1 MSTLYSTSI
10 NLGSSATFDAGTS
23 ANNIVQLDSNAKL
36 PAVDG
41 SQLTNLGITGSLV
54 YRGVYNA
61 TTNNPVLTS
70 ASKGDFYKVSVQGTL
85 AGVALNVND
94 HIVFNI
100 DASSPITSAMF
111 DVIDNTETSLAT
123 VANTGSY
130 SDLINKPS
138 LVSGLNDLSDCTTA
152 GASNNQVLVHNGA
165 VFTNA
170 QLDYNQIANTPS
182 LSTVATSGSYNDL
195 SNKPTLGTAS
205 VLDVGTGANEIVQLN
220 GSSQLPALDGSL
232 LTSIT
237 STDNTKL
244 AIANDLSD
252 LNSVATARTNLGL
265 ATVASTGSYNDLSNK
280 PSLVSGLNDLS
291 DCTTAGAS
299 TNQVLVHN
307 GAVFANAQLN
317 YNQIAST
324 PTLGTASVLDVGTG
338 ANEIVQLN
346 GSSQLPAL
354 DGSLLTS
361 ITSTDNTKLAIANDL
376 SDLNSVATAR
386 TNLGLATVASTGS
399 YNDLSNK
406 PSLVSGLND
415 LSDCTTAGAS
425 NNQVLVHNGAVFAN
439 AQLNYNQIA
448 STPTLGT
455 ASALDVG
462 TGANEIVQLNGSS
475 QLPALDGSLLT
486 NLPSGG
492 GLTYQARDTTA
503 HSPLSGGTAPVANY
517 HYSINA
523 NSANFVINLNALS
536 SYSAGDQIR
545 IKLQAQTGSN
555 NITINPNGSDTID
568 GQNSASP
575 TTLTVL
581 YQAVTLVRGSTEW
594 EVI

>member
-23 ANNIVQLDSNAKL
+23 ANNIVQLDNNAKL

-41 SQLTNLGITGSLV
+41 SQLTNLPSSNVTGSLV

-123 VANTGSY
+123 VASTGSY
-130 SDLINKPS
+130 NDLINKPS

-170 QLDYNQIANTPS
+170 QLNYNQVANTPS

-205 VLDVGTGANEIVQLN
+205 ALDVGTGANEIVQLN

-265 ATVASTGSYNDLSNK
+265 ATVANTGSYNDLSNK

-307 GAVFANAQLN
+307 GAVF
-317 YNQIAST
+317 T
-324 PTLGTASVLDVGTG
+324 
-338 ANEIVQLN
+338 
-346 GSSQLPAL
+346 
-354 DGSLLTS
+354 
-361 ITSTDNTKLAIANDL
+361 
-376 SDLNSVATAR
+376 
-386 TNLGLATVASTGS
+386 
-399 YNDLSNK
+399 
-406 PSLVSGLND
+406 
-415 LSDCTTAGAS
+415 
-425 NNQVLVHNGAVFAN
+425 N

-492 GLTYQARDTTA
+492 GGGFTYQARDTTT
-503 HSPLSGGTAPVANY
+503 HSPLAPVANY

-523 NSANFVINLNALS
+523 NSANFIINLNALS

-568 GQNSASP
+568 GQNNASP

-594 EVI
+594 EII